1 MFDDRKDAGTRLAEV
16 LEEFRGPDV
25 IVLAIPKG
33 GIEVGIEVAS
43 HLEAEFDVV
52 ICRKLPY
59 PEEPEAGFGAVAEDG
74 TTVLQ
79 PDAGEWLSN
88 SEIQRIKREQM
99 AEIRRR
105 LRLFRNDRPLPDL
118 GKRTVILVD
127 DGLAMGST
135 MRAAVGLCRNRRARR
150 VVVAVPVS
158 GRDALTVLGGEADEV
173 IALEIPSYFR
183 AVAQVYRRWRDVSDA
198 EALDL
203 LSRVKSR

>member
-1 MFDDRKDAGTRLAEV
+1 MFDDRKDAGIRLAGA
-16 LEEFRGPDV
+16 LERFRGLDV
-25 IVLAIPKG
+25 VVLAIPRG
-33 GIEVGIEVAS
+33 GIEVGIQVAS
-43 HLEAEFDVV
+43 HLGAEFDVV

-79 PDAGEWLSN
+79 PAAREWLSN

-99 AEIRRR
+99 VEIKRR
-105 LRLFRNDRPLPDL
+105 LRLFRKNRPLPDL
-118 GKRTVILVD
+118 RERTVILVD
-127 DGLAMGST
+127 DGLAVGST
-135 MRAAVGLCRNRRARR
+135 MRAAVGLCRNRRAGR
-150 VVVAVPVS
+150 VIVAVPVS
-158 GRDALTVLGGEADEV
+158 GRDAVTVLGGEADEV
-173 IALEIPSYFR
+173 VALEIPSYFR